1 MAMAVTSDI
10 PTASGVSAMP
20 NVTDVDSDWHAR
32 PYASWS
38 ERQWRIS
45 EGEAWNRRRV
55 QLDSALPATA
65 GVTILHGSDLL
76 AASNALQF
84 VDDEG

>member
-1 MAMAVTSDI
+1 MDRIFWLLRSDLLSSI
-10 PTASGVSAMP
+10 VNGF
-20 NVTDVDSDWHAR
+20 
-32 PYASWS
+32 
-38 ERQWRIS
+38 
-45 EGEAWNRRRV
+45 
-55 QLDSALPATA
+55 TA